1 MITSSFNIR
10 GLGGRVKRR
19 KVRELV
25 RREKVE
31 LLALQETK
39 VANVDSSFC
48 RSLWGG
54 ENVAWRC
61 NPALG
66 RSGGLLIL
74 WDKDKGRLLETFQ
87 SQGFLGVYIEWG
99 EQKSACDYK
108 CFINV
113 YASCHIVA
121 NRQLWIEL
129 LVARNMYVA
138 EVWCILGDFNSVHC
152 SEERKGAWERSNREL
167 TNVMKKDQRIFNHL
181 IENLDMEDLMLK
193 GRKFTWIQPNG
204 ECFSR
209 LDRMLVSNNWK
220 EVWGEACLW
229 ALPRDVSD
237 HCPILLR
244 YSSSD

>member
-10 GLGGRVKRR
+10 GLGGRVKRQ
-19 KVRELV
+19 KVWELV

-66 RSGGLLIL
+66 KSGGLLIL

-99 EQKSACDYK
+99 EQKRTRVI
-108 CFINV
+108 INV
-113 YASCHIVA
+113 
-121 NRQLWIEL
+121 L
-129 LVARNMYVA
+129 
-138 EVWCILGDFNSVHC
+138 
-152 SEERKGAWERSNREL
+152 
-167 TNVMKKDQRIFNHL
+167 
-181 IENLDMEDLMLK
+181 
-193 GRKFTWIQPNG
+193 
-204 ECFSR
+204 
-209 LDRMLVSNNWK
+209 
-220 EVWGEACLW
+220 
-229 ALPRDVSD
+229 
-237 HCPILLR
+237 
-244 YSSSD
+244 